1 MNHKT
6 LMIIVSIVALVSVAL
21 IFHTM
26 KLKLYLS
33 PRVLCH
39 IRSSCAASTQKAESF
54 KYPESMSKNI
64 IVMEKE
70 GSMDCVSLLEESKQ
84 CLNQHLQDMMA
95 GAPAEYLAS
104 SASKCFD
111 LISRGQQCILASPTT
126 SSPSIIPMQI
136 PKAPLQMPEIQS
148 SPSMPASLDIED
160 EDISFPSRKRVRF
173 QDQIHIQDTEMDLDH
188 MFDNVQG
195 PSIPMPLLDLT
206 QMFDQ
211 PQQQPQLDTSVECI
225 SINGKT
231 YCQVTE
237 MI

>member
-54 KYPESMSKNI
+54 RYPESMAKNI

-95 GAPAEYLAS
+95 GAPAEHLAS
-104 SASKCFD
+104 SASKCFE
-111 LISRGQQCILASPTT
+111 LISKGQQCILASPAT
-126 SSPSIIPMQI
+126 SSPSIIPMQM
-136 PKAPLQMPEIQS
+136 PKAPFQMPEIQS

-173 QDQIHIQDTEMDLDH
+173 QDQMAELDN
-188 MFDNVQG
+188 FNAQG

-211 PQQQPQLDTSVECI
+211 PQHQPQLDTSVECI
-225 SINGKT
+225 NINGKT